1 MFKTLTMNILY
12 GTFNGITTTLFACS
26 FAVLIE
32 RKTLEMM
39 GHRQSNSG
47 SSSSRGSIEKMFN

>member
-1 MFKTLTMNILY
+1 MFKTLTMNLLY

-32 RKTLEMM
+32 RKTIEMM
-39 GHRQSNSG
+39 GHRKSKSG
-47 SSSSRGSIEKMFN
+47 SSSSYEKKFY

>member
-1 MFKTLTMNILY
+1 MFKTLTMNLLY
-12 GTFNGITTTLFACS
+12 GTFNGITTTIIACS

-47 SSSSRGSIEKMFN
+47 SSSSRGSIEKIFN